1 VNRDTDLVF
10 QPGEVPL
17 EEEMIADLIEG
28 AGLTEAEAISLLLR
42 GPQGSTGVT
51 EPFFPGTHNHT
62 PSARR
67 PKQLA
72 KQRAKNKVAKR
83 SRRTNRSSK

>member
-1 VNRDTDLVF
+1 MGLEVG
-10 QPGEVPL
+10 QVPL
-17 EEEMIADLIEG
+17 SDEQILALAEE

-42 GPQGSTGVT
+42 GPQGPMAVT
-51 EPFFPGTHNHT
+51 EPFFPGTHNHA

-67 PKQLA
+67 PKQLAKQLA